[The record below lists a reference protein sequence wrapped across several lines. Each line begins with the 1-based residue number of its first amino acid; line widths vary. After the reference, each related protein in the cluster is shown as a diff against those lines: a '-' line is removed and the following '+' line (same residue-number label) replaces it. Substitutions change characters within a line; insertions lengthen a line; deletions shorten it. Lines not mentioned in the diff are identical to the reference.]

1 MTVILVKAER
11 CMIEVLFSESAAGSL
26 KLAQSFGKGEMNVS
40 SIGVIGH
47 KEETAESNVRDFLE
61 EAEEKMRLSW
71 EQAVPMG
78 GSVSDIFGLELAQS
92 VGNIREEGVGSG
104 RLETLRKLFAVRG
117 ESGYETAEALF
128 ERASGDLEKIKKR
141 LETGENVRIW
151 YSDQPDEMCGFLWFM
166 DQLVRWKIGSCEVYA
181 VRLPDWEK
189 EWGEGE
195 VSDFVETSP
204 LFPYRGWSGVLPSKW
219 HRHLGLQRQVP
230 PSVAAAAASRWK
242 ELQEENAPLRAVING
257 RLYSV
262 SEEFYDPFILEA
274 GRLTQRESPGEI
286 HLKEEQLTA
295 RILEK
300 YRPGVSDGWIVL
312 RIRELLGKRG
322 F

>member
-1 MTVILVKAER
+1 M
-11 CMIEVLFSESAAGSL
+11 
-26 KLAQSFGKGEMNVS
+26 
-40 SIGVIGH
+40 
-47 KEETAESNVRDFLE
+47 
-61 EAEEKMRLSW
+61 
-71 EQAVPMG
+71 
-78 GSVSDIFGLELAQS
+78 
-92 VGNIREEGVGSG
+92 
-104 RLETLRKLFAVRG
+104 
-117 ESGYETAEALF
+117 
-128 ERASGDLEKIKKR
+128 
-141 LETGENVRIW
+141 RIW

-219 HRHLGLQRQVP
+219 HRYLGLQRQVP